1 MNKLVASSIAIA
13 LFLLAG
19 CAASG
24 PKLASSTADIVGTW
38 KSSTS
43 AVEIQFNEDGTSRF
57 QFGGGS
63 SIRNAEFRFEGKRF
77 FDIESTRG
85 ISSCFVLGAE
95 TGIYEVELLENG
107 NLKFTVI
114 EDECPFRV
122 NNFVGT
128 MIEREWEP
136 VP

>member
-24 PKLASSTADIVGTW
+24 PKLASSAEDIVGTW
-38 KSSTS
+38 QSTTSS
-43 AVEIQFNEDGTSRF
+43 AELQFNEDGTSRL
-57 QFGGGS
+57 QFEGG
-63 SIRNAEFRFEGKRF
+63 SIRNAEFRFEGTRF
-77 FDIESTRG
+77 FDIDSTQG
-85 ISSCFVLGAE
+85 SACVVLGAE

-114 EDECPFRV
+114 EDECPVRL
-122 NNFVGT
+122 NLFVGAL
-128 MIEREWEP
+128 IEREFEP

>member
-1 MNKLVASSIAIA
+1 MNKLVTSSTAIA

-24 PKLASSTADIVGTW
+24 PKLASSPEDIVGTW
-38 KSSTS
+38 QSTTSSL
-43 AVEIQFNEDGTSRF
+43 EIQFNEDGTARVQS
-57 QFGGGS
+57 GDGS
-63 SIRNAEFRFEGKRF
+63 ANTAEFRFEGTRF
-77 FDIESTRG
+77 FAIDSG
-85 ISSCFVLGAE
+85 QGNQCVQLGAE

-114 EDECPFRV
+114 EDECPVRV
-122 NNFVGT
+122 NNLTGAL
-128 MIEREWEP
+128 IEREWEP